1 MRREEYDVK
10 KGFLFLLISWL
21 TIIAPISA
29 LANDSWP
36 LKNGTPQLTNF
47 KETTLSNE
55 LFLKHELDLGT
66 LGNASQVLLNGDTLY
81 SFSST
86 KVFSTSLES
95 KAILWEFTPPN
106 QKDIRKIALVNGH
119 IAVLTYDH
127 LYLVKD
133 EGTNKTLL
141 WEKNVGGNEISFDEN
156 HIFVYDATTIRALN
170 SQTGDVKWSYSFPST
185 WEKFHSPISNSGDKV
200 YFVTDNQM
208 EMTRKLYAIHK
219 LSGQVLWTSN
229 VDYYSQYPIV
239 LADRI
244 VLATHTEITAYD
256 ANTGVFRW
264 KKPLGSTYASTFGD
278 TFSGNQTTVF
288 TRAYTG
294 DLLAFNPTTGEQKF
308 KVSFAEQVSGS
319 LYPDKTTKG
328 PILVTSNQVILEN
341 NGKLKFFD
349 GVTGNH
355 EHTISIPNV
364 KMRPILITKQYLL
377 ATDDKKFYA
386 FAPPA
391 DEQYVDPDG
400 DLQPE
405 QPPAPDPIQPGQQVY
420 VVKSGDTLWK
430 IANQF
435 GTTVQRIIEIN
446 KLDPN
451 AYIWV
456 GQNLTVP
463 EPQQIHTVQSGDTLW
478 KIANQYGTTIMAI
491 VEANKID
498 PNAHIWVGQKLVIPK
513 LQPAKIH
520 TVQSGDTLWKISQQ
534 YGTSIQAIIDKN
546 QLDPSSY
553 LSIGQ
558 KIIIP

>member
-1 MRREEYDVK
+1 VIKRI
-10 KGFLFLLISWL
+10 LFLLIACLASFS
-21 TIIAPISA
+21 PISA
-29 LANDSWP
+29 FANDVWP
-36 LKNGTPQLTNF
+36 IKNGTPQLTNF
-47 KETTLSNE
+47 KGTTLSNE

-86 KVFSTSLES
+86 KVYATSLES

-119 IAVLTYDH
+119 IAVLTYDQ
-127 LYLVKD
+127 LYLVKI

-156 HIFVYDATTIRALN
+156 QIYIYDATTVRALN
-170 SQTGDVKWSYSFPST
+170 SLTGDIKWSYSFPST

-208 EMTRKLYAIHK
+208 EMTRKLYAINK
-219 LSGQVLWTSN
+219 LSGQVLWTFN

-239 LADRI
+239 LSDRI
-244 VLATHTEITAYD
+244 ILATHTEITAYD
-256 ANTGVFRW
+256 ANTGIFKW

-278 TFSGNQTTVF
+278 TFSGNQTVVF

-294 DLLAFNPTTGEQKF
+294 DLLALNAANGEQKF
-308 KVSFAEQVSGS
+308 KVSFAENVSGS
-319 LYPDKTTKG
+319 LYPDKTTRG
-328 PILVTSNQVILEN
+328 PMLVTSNQVIMEN

-349 GVTGNH
+349 VTTGNH

-364 KMRPILITKQYLL
+364 KLRPILITKQYLL
-377 ATDDKKFYA
+377 ATDDKKIYA

-391 DEQYVDPDG
+391 DEQYADPDG
-400 DLQPE
+400 DVQPE
-405 QPPAPDPIQPGQQVY
+405 QPPAPDPLQPGQQVY

-435 GTTVQRIIEIN
+435 GTTVQTIIDIN

-478 KIANQYGTTIMAI
+478 KIANKYATTINAI
-491 VEANKID
+491 VETNKLD
-498 PNAHIWVGQKLVIPK
+498 PNAHIWVGQKLVISK
-513 LQPAKIH
+513 AEAEKKVH
-520 TVQSGDTLWKISQQ
+520 TVQPGDTLWKISQK
-534 YGTSIQAIIDKN
+534 YGTTIQAIVDKN
-546 QLDPSSY
+546 HLDPNMY
-553 LSIGQ
+553 LSVGQ
-558 KIIIP
+558 QIIIP